1 MKKSL
6 LAMFA
11 ITTFCTTV
19 DNAESLKPTATEPH
33 SQHGIVRL
41 FEVQTVP
48 PVRVCQIP
56 AECRVILDFGFS
68 AQSINLTCQSYNGI
82 PVNGS
87 IHLSYDMSKQ
97 QMEDALH
104 AAFGSDKVIRTAERN
119 Y

>member
-6 LAMFA
+6 LA
-11 ITTFCTTV
+11 ITTFCATV
-19 DNAESLKPTATEPH
+19 DNADCLKTNCTESQSKPVKA
-33 SQHGIVRL
+33 RL

-48 PVRVCQIP
+48 PVSVCQIP
-56 AECRVILDFGFS
+56 SECRIILDFGFS
-68 AQSINLTCQSYNGI
+68 AKSINLVCASYNGI

-87 IHLSYDMSKQ
+87 IKLSYDMSKQ
-97 QMEDALH
+97 QIEDALH